1 MLITDDQKVS
11 KQIRAKT
18 LFFFLIA
25 NYIISLII
33 AFPYLSYGPVTGD
46 FPAWVYTRIAF
57 LSNFAIFILVIGLF
71 LWPFTRFI
79 KSSVQ
84 LFSIPPIVMF
94 LFQVFLLVD
103 VHIYEIFRFHING
116 IVINTLTTEGASDS
130 VQVGSKT
137 LIMSALLIL
146 FLLLIEF
153 GMLLGLYRYFSRSL
167 SRRFIEKLRP
177 RKAVLV
183 SVLLFLM
190 IIFADKL
197 IFAYANFYDMNN
209 ITRYQKLYPMYL
221 PLFADEAMEKYLGMK
236 KEKILIEYKVKSSLL
251 NYPAPD
257 FKIESNL
264 KPVNIVWIAIDSWRF
279 DMMNEEITPHISEFS
294 RQALLFENHYS
305 GGNATR
311 FGIFSM
317 FYGLYGTYWHQILAE
332 RKPPVFMD
340 TLQGMGYEFKILSS
354 THLTYPEFRKTA
366 FVKITP
372 DAIDDALPGKSAA
385 ERDLWIGKRF
395 DEFLEKR
402 DKSKPFFSF
411 MFLDSP
417 HAPYRYT
424 PEFARYQPAVEEINY
439 LKFKKANATFDAVKP
454 IYNRYRNAVSFS
466 DYAVHQILSGLK
478 KRGLL
483 KNTIVAITGDHG
495 EEFYETGFFGHTS
508 SYSKYQTNVPFILY
522 VPGEKPAKITK
533 LTSHLDMVPTM
544 LSLMG
549 SKMNPALYSHG
560 RSLLGAEENHYVVSS
575 GWDNFAVIDKD
586 ATVILSTEIYNAG
599 SAEVRLGEKYEM
611 PDNRRPILTA
621 RSKQLLDVTKNM
633 SNFLK

>member
-1 MLITDDQKVS
+1 MMIKDDRHLS
-11 KQIRAKT
+11 RQIRVKT
-18 LFFFLIA
+18 FFSFLVA

-33 AFPYLSYGPVTGD
+33 SYPYLSYGPSAID
-46 FPAWVYTRIAF
+46 FQAWVYTRIAF
-57 LSNFAIFILVIGLF
+57 LSNFAIFIAVLGLF

-79 KSSVQ
+79 KSSIQ
-84 LFSIPPIVMF
+84 LFSLPPIVMF

-116 IVINTLTTEGASDS
+116 IVINTLTTEGAGDS
-130 VQVGSKT
+130 VQVGKKT

-146 FLLLIEF
+146 FILLVEF
-153 GMLLGLYRYFSRSL
+153 GILLGLYRYFSHSLNRSFL
-167 SRRFIEKLRP
+167 EKLRP
-177 RKAVLV
+177 RKPVLV

-190 IIFADKL
+190 LISADKF

-221 PLFADEAMEKYLGMK
+221 PLFADKAMEKYLGMK
-236 KEKILIEYKVKSSLL
+236 KEKSPIEYKVKSSLL
-251 NYPAPD
+251 NYPSPD

-264 KPVNIVWIAIDSWRF
+264 KPINIVWIALDSWRF

-294 RQALLFENHYS
+294 RQSLLFENHYS

-311 FGIFSM
+311 FGIFPM
-317 FYGLYGTYWHQILAE
+317 FYGIYGTYWHQILAE

-340 TLQGMGYEFKILSS
+340 TLQGMGYDFKILSS
-354 THLTYPEFRKTA
+354 TQLTYPEFRKTA
-366 FVKITP
+366 FVKLP
-372 DAIDDALPGKSAA
+372 AGAIDDELPGKTAA

-395 DEFLEKR
+395 EEFIER
-402 DKSKPFFSF
+402 HDKSKPFFSF

-424 PEFARYQPAVEEINY
+424 PEFARYQPAVEEIDY
-439 LKFKKANATFDAVKP
+439 LKVKKANATFEAVKP
-454 IYNRYRNAVSFS
+454 VYNRYRNAVYFS
-466 DYAVHQILSGLK
+466 DYAVNQILTGLK

-508 SYSKYQTNVPFILY
+508 SFSRYQVHVPFILY

-533 LTSHLDMVPTM
+533 LTSHLDIVPTM

-549 SKMNPALYSHG
+549 SKMNPSLYAHG

-586 ATVILSTEIYNAG
+586 AVVILSTEIYNAG
-599 SAEVRLGEKYEM
+599 SAEVRLGQKYEM
-611 PDNRRPILTA
+611 VDNRRPILAA
-621 RSKQLLDVTKNM
+621 RSKQLLDVTKNL